1 VDVAIVGGG
10 KVGITTARLLK
21 DEGMSVA
28 VVEAR
33 SVGGEVTGKSTAKI
47 TSQHSIIY
55 KKIESKFGEG
65 GARAYAEANEAGLR
79 RILTLA
85 SEYAIDCHIETK
97 AAYTYTNDPQ
107 HVSDIEQEVEVAQRL
122 GLPASVTRDTGLPL
136 GVLAAMRRRKNMWQA
151 SPRPFRARATTSS
164 RIAG

>member
-10 KVGITTARLLK
+10 IVGITTARLLK
-21 DEGMSVA
+21 DEGMSVPSSRLA
-28 VVEAR
+28 ASVE
-33 SVGGEVTGKSTAKI
+33 KSYHRQINRKNHLAA
-47 TSQHSIIY
+47 QHY
-55 KKIESKFGEG
+55 LHG

-97 AAYTYTNDPQ
+97 TAYTYTNDPQ

-151 SPRPFRARATTSS
+151 SPRPFRARAATSS